1 MNSVIIIATATIF
14 SLCLLVPNVYATGI
28 DFQYSYKETW
38 KQLGGL
44 SPTMLQ
50 GIVIDSNDNLY
61 VIDSNNLIKLTS
73 SNEIVWTI
81 TFGSNLPG
89 MLYLNQNNEI
99 LVIVSDEEIKKYS
112 QLGELVKTWDIGD
125 FDILPDHYIYVDTQE
140 NIYIT
145 EWITNPFD
153 STDIIGDVKKFDSSG
168 NILKTYEDMGLLK
181 LKDAK
186 GNLYTTESGKIVK
199 YDANGNKITEFGKQ
213 EYRGGIGTFF
223 EHAETIITDSSG
235 LIFATG
241 GEYGPIN
248 IFDEDGNF
256 SGIGEYGWGSKTY
269 GHPVG
274 IALDSQNN
282 AYVTDYSRNRI
293 LVYERISLESNS
305 QNNSSQTEGGGCLI
319 ATATY
324 GSELAPQ
331 VQQLRELRDNTLLQT
346 ESGKLFINSFNDV
359 YYSFSPTI
367 SDLEREHPIFK
378 EAVKLFLTPMISSL
392 SILNYVEMDSENS
405 VLGYGISLILLNVG
419 MYLGI
424 PSVVIIG
431 LKLKRN

>member
-1 MNSVIIIATATIF
+1 
-14 SLCLLVPNVYATGI
+14 
-28 DFQYSYKETW
+28 
-38 KQLGGL
+38 
-44 SPTMLQ
+44 
-50 GIVIDSNDNLY
+50 
-61 VIDSNNLIKLTS
+61 
-73 SNEIVWTI
+73 
-81 TFGSNLPG
+81 

-145 EWITNPFD
+145 EWIANSFD

-199 YDANGNKITEFGKQ
+199 YDANGNKITEFGKP

-235 LIFATG
+235 LIFVTA

-293 LVYERISLESNS
+293 LVYERILLESNS

-367 SDLEREHPIFK
+367 SDLERESPIFK
-378 EAVKLFLTPMISSL
+378 EVVKLFITPMISSL
-392 SILNYVEMDSENS
+392 SIMSYADSEES
-405 VLGYGISLILLNVG
+405 VLGLGISLILLNVG

-424 PSVVIIG
+424 PVVLIMG